1 MSEVNISGEGR
12 VSGGDTARRRLRE
25 LTSLTGVS
33 THSQV
38 HSSRAWATPSCH
50 AVNVWSFQT
59 NGYLMPLGNFHSPG

>member
-33 THSQV
+33 THSPSLLALQLGADM
-38 HSSRAWATPSCH
+38 SFRAFTAS
-50 AVNVWSFQT
+50 AAFFS
-59 NGYLMPLGNFHSPG
+59 LL